1 MDLWYSELSL
11 LSLNFTGFLR
21 EDELNM
27 FDE

>member
-11 LSLNFTGFLR
+11 LSLNFTSFLR